1 MSLSSVTRINFID
14 LFGVP
19 GGLSLGFKMAGMNPV
34 GTLDNFHDGL
44 DTFSFNFPEVDEKNI
59 VEADASKPYA
69 LELFRKETGLK
80 KGEVDVIAGGP
91 PCQGFSV
98 TGRIKIASLVKN
110 GERSGRSKDPRFIDD
125 HRNYL
130 YKMFVKFVKHYR
142 PKIFVMENVP
152 GMISYK
158 NGSVMEQIMEDF
170 KKIGYKKIRWM
181 KLNAADYGAP
191 QNRKRIFFVGS
202 INEKFNFSWP
212 VKTHSKKIT
221 NSAKKS
227 RMRKHVSVRQAI
239 GDLPRIG
246 IPNKNLREKDNPI
259 SYGKPVTDFQIWA
272 RKKSN
277 GIINNHVTRWHR
289 PIDLKIF
296 SVMKQGGYWEDIP
309 ISLRKKIG
317 YSNKSF
323 LDKWK
328 RLSYDKPSWT
338 VVAHL
343 HKDGYMFIHP
353 TQKRTISVREAA
365 RLQSFPDHFVFS
377 GFKTSQFKQV
387 GNAVP
392 PLLAKAVGKEIKK
405 AILSA

>member
-1 MSLSSVTRINFID
+1 MTRINFVD

-19 GGLSLGFKMAGMNPV
+19 GGLSLGFKMSGMNPV
-34 GTLDNFHDGL
+34 GTIDNFHDGL
-44 DTFSFNFPEVDEKNI
+44 DTFSFNFPEVAEKNI

-69 LELFRKETGLK
+69 LELFRKKTGLK

-125 HRNYL
+125 PRNYL
-130 YKMFVKFVKHYR
+130 YKMFVKFVKYYR

-158 NGSVMEQIMEDF
+158 NGSVVEQVMEDF
-170 KKIGYKKIRWM
+170 KKIGYKKIKWNI
-181 KLNAADYGAP
+181 LNAADYGTP
-191 QNRKRIFFVGS
+191 QKRKRIFFVGS
-202 INEKFNFSWP
+202 INTKINFNWP
-212 VKTHSKKIT
+212 KKTHEEYT
-221 NSAKKS
+221 GNGKKS
-227 RMRKHVSVRQAI
+227 NLKKYVSIHDAI
-239 GDLPRIG
+239 CDLPRIS
-246 IPNKNLREKDNPI
+246 ISRRSTKEEDNPLP
-259 SYGKPVTDFQIWA
+259 YGKPVTDFQMWA

-277 GIINNHVTRWHR
+277 GIINKHITRWHR

-296 SVMKQGGYWEDIP
+296 SMMKQGDYWEDIP
-309 ISLRKKIG
+309 IRMRKKIG

-323 LDKWK
+323 MDKWK
-328 RLSYDKPSWT
+328 RLSYNKPSWT
-338 VVAHL
+338 IVAHL

-353 TQKRTISVREAA
+353 SQQRTISVREAA
-365 RLQSFPDHFVFS
+365 RLQSFPDYFVFA

-392 PLLAKAVGKEIKK
+392 PLLARAVGKEIKK
-405 AILSA
+405 AILST

>member
-1 MSLSSVTRINFID
+1 MTKIRFID

-19 GGLSLGFKMAGMNPV
+19 GGLSLGFKMAGMSPI
-34 GTLDNFHDGL
+34 GTLDNFREGL
-44 DTFSFNFPEVDEKNI
+44 ETFSHNFPEVSAENVVK
-59 VEADASKPYA
+59 VDASKSYA
-69 LELFRKETGLK
+69 LELFRKKTGLK
-80 KGEVDVIAGGP
+80 RGEIDVIAGGP

-98 TGRIKIASLVKN
+98 TGRIKIASLVRGGK
-110 GERSGRSKDPRFIDD
+110 RSGRSKDPRFIDD
-125 HRNYL
+125 PRNYL
-130 YKMFVKFVKHYR
+130 YKTFVKFVRYYK

-158 NGSVMEQIMEDF
+158 NGNIVKQVIADF
-170 KKIGYKKIRWM
+170 KKIGYRKIKWNV
-181 KLNAADYGAP
+181 LNAADYGTP
-191 QNRKRIFFVGS
+191 QKRKRVFFIGS
-202 INEKFNFSWP
+202 ISERFNFRWP
-212 VKTHSKKIT
+212 VKTHVEVPKHG
-221 NSAKKS
+221 KKS
-227 RMRKHVSVRQAI
+227 ELRRYVSVREAI
-239 GDLPRIG
+239 NDLPRIG
-246 IPNKNLREKDNPI
+246 IPPRGAKVEDNPL
-259 SYGKPVTDFQIWA
+259 SYSKPSTDFQIWS

-296 SVMKQGGYWEDIP
+296 SVMRQGDEWQDI
-309 ISLRKKIG
+309 SKRLRAKIG

-328 RLSYDKPSWT
+328 KLSYNKPSWT

-392 PLLAKAVGKEIKK
+392 PLLAKAVGRQIKK
-405 AILSA
+405 AILSV